1 MVFPGALLR
10 ARLVSGESGTPAP
23 AAPYWSRRDQGTF
36 AHRPEAMRAIA
47 SQNPSRMLLVLALG
61 VLHLLVDAASNFVVT
76 RAAGPVPVRDLVW
89 VVLAYNFV
97 AFALQPFIGLLSDR
111 FERPREAMC
120 GGVLLVAASLVT
132 PGPWWVPVGLT
143 GLGNA
148 MFHVGGGAL
157 ASDATPGRA
166 SGPGLFIGPGA
177 IGVVL
182 GSLAGRSAPWLC
194 WPAFAALLACAL
206 FTWFFRPGRQAR
218 SRFDPLT
225 DGAVIVLVLLLLAIA
240 LRALLGLHLSARLA
254 SSGQALPFAFA
265 ACVGQALGGFAADRA
280 GWSRVAVAS
289 LLSSAGLLALA
300 DQSPWLAAAGIVL
313 FQAVTGVTLAALYRL
328 LPGQT
333 AFAFGLACLA
343 LFAGGLPL
351 ILWSSVPL
359 LDAFPSDTVFAVT
372 SAGLVFVALS
382 RLDRLAPRES

>member
-1 MVFPGALLR
+1 M
-10 ARLVSGESGTPAP
+10 SS
-23 AAPYWSRRDQGTF
+23 SRI
-36 AHRPEAMRAIA
+36 P
-47 SQNPSRMLLVLALG
+47 LVLALG
-61 VLHLLVDAASNFVVT
+61 AVHLLVDAASNFVVT

-89 VVLAYNFV
+89 VVLAYNFL
-97 AFALQPFIGLLSDR
+97 AFALQPFVGLLADR
-111 FERPREAMC
+111 FGRPREAMC

-132 PGPWWVPVGLT
+132 PGPWWLPVGLT

-177 IGVVL
+177 VGVVL
-182 GSLAGRSAPWLC
+182 GALAGRSAPWLS
-194 WPAFAALLACAL
+194 WPAFAALATCAV
-206 FTWFFRPGRQAR
+206 FAWFVRPGRQAR
-218 SRFDPLT
+218 SRLEPMVE
-225 DGAVIVLVLLLLAIA
+225 GAPMVLGLLLLAIA

-254 SSGQALPFAFA
+254 STGQALPFAFA

-280 GWSRVAVAS
+280 GWSRVAVGS
-289 LLSSAGLLALA
+289 LLASAGLLAFA
-300 DQSPWLAAAGIVL
+300 DQSPWIAGAGIVL
-313 FQAVTGVTLAALYRL
+313 FQTVTGVTLAALYRL

-359 LDAFPSDTVFAVT
+359 LDAFPSDTVLAVL
-372 SAGLVFVALS
+372 SAGLVLVALS